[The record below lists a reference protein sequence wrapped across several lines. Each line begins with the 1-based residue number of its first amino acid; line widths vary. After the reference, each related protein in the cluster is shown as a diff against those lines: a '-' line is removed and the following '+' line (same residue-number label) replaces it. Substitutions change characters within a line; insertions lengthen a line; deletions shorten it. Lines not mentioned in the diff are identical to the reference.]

1 MIRKSQLDSSVSDG
15 WSSAGRDA
23 QWPAEEEFFGEHG
36 AHTGDLLLLVE
47 AGIITLGLEVP
58 GHHVIHPG
66 QYLHD
71 LQLFAMLIQH
81 GAEGLHKPGAFSWV
95 PP

>member
-1 MIRKSQLDSSVSDG
+1 MIRKQQLESPVSG
-15 WSSAGRDA
+15 VRSSAGRDA
-23 QWPAEEEFFGEHG
+23 QRPAEEEFFGEHG
-36 AHTGDLLLLVE
+36 DHTGDLLLLVE
-47 AGIITLGLEVP
+47 AGIITLGLKVP

-71 LQLFAMLIQH
+71 LQLFAMLVQD